1 MPCGQRVD
9 SKNQEKWFDYSSS
22 KSTLCSIENVI
33 ISVLEVKK
41 KNVVYFVENLTQ
53 SLKKIKKKI
62 KKGTR
67 KLTSANLNANVNGR
81 TDKNVKIVVVFRFNA
96 EQVKQ
101 LLLQR

>member
-1 MPCGQRVD
+1 MQYCERNHIRFGSQ
-9 SKNQEKWFDYSSS
+9 
-22 KSTLCSIENVI
+22 
-33 ISVLEVKK
+33 K